1 MLMII
6 IMLSSLD
13 TMLAVWSPVINAPF
27 FPGLFFYVH
36 IKSSNPKNPEGPT
49 PQAPN
54 PITWKP
60 QLHKPDLGPYPQNHH
75 KGAKVRQN

>member
-49 PQAPN
+49 PQAQTLGIGNPN
-54 PITWKP
+54 SIN
-60 QLHKPDLGPYPQNHH
+60 QI
-75 KGAKVRQN
+75 